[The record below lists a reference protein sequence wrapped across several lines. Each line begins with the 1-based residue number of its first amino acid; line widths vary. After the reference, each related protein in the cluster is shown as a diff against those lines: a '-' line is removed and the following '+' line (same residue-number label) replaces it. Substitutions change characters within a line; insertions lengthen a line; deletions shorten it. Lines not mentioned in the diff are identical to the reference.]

1 MPTNVT
7 REYLNAELKY
17 QRARASDER
26 LSALK
31 EMLSTAP
38 RHKGADVLRA
48 QLRERMKRIKKERA
62 DAKKRKAGHAPIVKK
77 EGFQVAIIGFPNAG
91 KSTLLAKLTNARPKI
106 SDYPFTTKEPEVG
119 IMEFEG
125 GQMQLVE
132 IPALVEGAAD
142 RQREMMTLLTN
153 ADGIIALADD
163 DYQRKTLLGELSKF
177 GIEKPI
183 FYASKEDRI
192 EPKELFKFFDLI
204 RVYTKEPGEKPE
216 MERPIILKHKS
227 TILDAAKEIHKD
239 FANKLKF
246 ARVWGSSR
254 FPGQRVEKDHVLQDK
269 DIVELHI

>member
-1 MPTNVT
+1 
-7 REYLNAELKY
+7 
-17 QRARASDER
+17 
-26 LSALK
+26 
-31 EMLSTAP
+31 
-38 RHKGADVLRA
+38 
-48 QLRERMKRIKKERA
+48 
-62 DAKKRKAGHAPIVKK
+62 
-77 EGFQVAIIGFPNAG
+77 
-91 KSTLLAKLTNARPKI
+91 
-106 SDYPFTTKEPEVG
+106 
-119 IMEFEG
+119 
-125 GQMQLVE
+125 
-132 IPALVEGAAD
+132 
-142 RQREMMTLLTN
+142 
-153 ADGIIALADD
+153 LADD

-216 MERPIILKHKS
+216 MERPIILKRKS